1 MKEDAFMAYDIRG
14 KELDTHDAFILG
26 RALGSYFTGT
36 CFVSWDCRKLSPL
49 LGQHLI
55 EGLRTSGIKVTI
67 GGFMPGPAGYYK
79 TMNNYDFGVYITASH
94 LPPEYNGFK
103 IIMKDGSS
111 IDPNDLLNVKKIF
124 NTFKFNKAD
133 PVPAKQDIMAINDY
147 AGFLEKEFG
156 RMEIKCVIDCLNA
169 STGVLSERVF
179 KRLLDARVI
188 NDTPKPDFGGKSPEP
203 TDKNLGELK
212 EAVVKTKSKF
222 GIALDG
228 DGDRGV
234 FVDETGK
241 TVSGNL
247 MTMLFSKKILE
258 KKKGVIVA
266 PVSVSSMLETKV
278 VKPMGG
284 SVAWCQVGHTFIEK
298 ELLKKKGLFGG
309 EESSHFYFN
318 EHYPFSDG
326 VISALM
332 LARILKESGKKF
344 SELINELPNLH
355 VSKEEV
361 EFNTHKEKEDVA
373 KQIINH
379 LLTIHPDANTMDGAK
394 FIDGESAILLR
405 PSQTRH
411 TVKVFVEAESEEIM
425 NAKLDEYVKL
435 INSFRQ

>member
-203 TDKNLGELK
+203 TDKNLG
-212 EAVVKTKSKF
+212 
-222 GIALDG
+222 
-228 DGDRGV
+228 
-234 FVDETGK
+234 
-241 TVSGNL
+241 
-247 MTMLFSKKILE
+247 
-258 KKKGVIVA
+258 
-266 PVSVSSMLETKV
+266 
-278 VKPMGG
+278 
-284 SVAWCQVGHTFIEK
+284 
-298 ELLKKKGLFGG
+298 
-309 EESSHFYFN
+309 
-318 EHYPFSDG
+318 
-326 VISALM
+326 
-332 LARILKESGKKF
+332 
-344 SELINELPNLH
+344 
-355 VSKEEV
+355 
-361 EFNTHKEKEDVA
+361 
-373 KQIINH
+373 
-379 LLTIHPDANTMDGAK
+379 
-394 FIDGESAILLR
+394 
-405 PSQTRH
+405 
-411 TVKVFVEAESEEIM
+411 
-425 NAKLDEYVKL
+425 
-435 INSFRQ
+435 